1 MKKITEKISS
11 ANKNLALTIVFSL
24 VLMIGFTGHFQ
35 FSEAQENPPG
45 NNQDAGGEEQ
55 TEGASEAAETKC
67 VTDLQAYGEQEMTK
81 YRQFM
86 EEHFAN
92 KDSTGSLLDAA
103 IDRYLQLE
111 NDFRSKYQEIFQQQ
125 VGNAGARNYLQG
137 EYFTDCQEVL
147 NNYLTEGRKLVEMR
161 ATTTSTIKKTSV
173 FVEKY
178 KQINDKLRAMNLE
191 VLRMTVNISTFEQKL
206 PCYLKNCV

>member
-1 MKKITEKISS
+1 MKSENS
-11 ANKNLALTIVFSL
+11 NKNLALTVVFSL

-45 NNQDAGGEEQ
+45 DSSGNESEE
-55 TEGASEAAETKC
+55 TAEGASAEAETKC
-67 VTDLQAYGEQEMTK
+67 VTDLQAYGEVEMTK

-86 EEHFAN
+86 EEHFAS
-92 KDSTGSLLDAA
+92 KDSTTSLVDAG
-103 IDRYLQLE
+103 IERYVQLE
-111 NDFRSKYQEIFQQQ
+111 NDFRSKYQEIFMAQ
-125 VGNAGARNYLQG
+125 VGNSGASNYLQG
-137 EYFTDCQEVL
+137 QYFSDCQEVL
-147 NNYLTEGRKLVEMR
+147 NNYLSEGRKLVEMR

-178 KQINDKLRAMNLE
+178 KQINAKLRGLNLE
-191 VLRMTVNISTFEQKL
+191 IMRMTVNISTFEQKL